1 MFHSLRFNPSTGA
14 VLNPVISSEAP
25 ATVGEDQIA
34 VTAEEWAAWRE
45 YRVEAGKLVNLDSAV
60 VTAQR
65 ISTLLAEASAAL
77 EGQVDATAQAWGY
90 KDGATLASWATS
102 GIKAWAA
109 DARAFVAWRDAVW
122 TAYLAAAA
130 GIQSG
135 KADLPASAADLLA
148 NLSAAPDKPGA

>member
-1 MFHSLRFNPSTGA
+1 MFHSLRFNPSTGY
-14 VLNPVISSEAP
+14 VLNQVVSSELLA
-25 ATVGEDQIA
+25 AIGSNQIA

-45 YRVEAGKLVNLDSAV
+45 YRVQAGKLVKLDAAA

-65 ISTLLAEASAAL
+65 IGTFLAEASAAL
-77 EGQVDATAQAWGY
+77 EAQVDATAQAWVY

-102 GIKAWAA
+102 AVKAWAA
-109 DARAFVAWRDAVW
+109 DAKAFVTWRDAVW

-135 KADLPASAADLLA
+135 KGDLPDSAADLLA
-148 NLSAAPDKPGA
+148 TLPAAPAKPGA